1 MRSARCG
8 GTGSRQTSI
17 EITRFSSFVLFGGPA
32 SRPRFGRAPAADH
45 RGEGAVD
52 MDWRCRV
59 GFVRA
64 VWLRSGGLASFGRFW
79 LRSGGLASC
88 GRFWLRSGDL
98 ASFVLTFAVMPGR
111 DGARRT
117 RPCLNR
123 HFSSDRRGRQEH
135 LVNIYPGRPRNP
147 LSSFRLTSRPAQYRG
162 ANAGRG
168 LTARPAQFY
177 CAGGEPWP
185 SPIPSASAAL
195 VRNFTLG

>member
-52 MDWRCRV
+52 VDWRFRV

-64 VWLRSGGLASFGRFW
+64 I
-79 LRSGGLASC
+79 
-88 GRFWLRSGDL
+88 WLRSGDL

-185 SPIPSASAAL
+185 SPIPSATAAS
-195 VRNFTLG
+195 TP